1 MRLLA
6 ILLALCT
13 ATLDANGAL
22 SEAIQKRIAAS
33 GADVAVALRT
43 LDGQIELLIQPDVP
57 FHAASTMK
65 VPVMI
70 ELFRQA
76 AEGLIPLDTPMAVR
90 NEFHSIVDG
99 SVYKLSEGDD
109 SDVDVYAKVGETMTP
124 RQLCEAMITVSSNL
138 AANILIE
145 KLGAE
150 NIQRTVHAM
159 GADGMKVLRGV
170 EDDKA
175 FEKGLNNA
183 TTARSLLVMLTKIAQ
198 GEAVSPV
205 ASRAMADMLSRQRFR
220 DGIPAQLPEGTRVAH
235 KTGNITKIHHDA
247 AIVYGPR
254 PFVLVV
260 LVRGIEDQK
269 VSGPLIAAIA
279 RTAYDAIAP

>member
-175 FEKGLNNA
+175 FVKGLNNA

>member
-76 AEGLIPLDTPMAVR
+76 AEGVIPLDTPIAVR

-198 GEAVSPV
+198 GAAVSPI
-205 ASRAMADMLSRQRFR
+205 ASRAMVDMLSRQRFR

>member
-76 AEGLIPLDTPMAVR
+76 AEGVIPLDTPIAVR

-198 GEAVSPV
+198 GEAVSPI

>member
-99 SVYKLSEGDD
+99 GVYKLSEGDD

-183 TTARSLLVMLTKIAQ
+183 TAARSLLVMLTKIAQ

>member
-76 AEGLIPLDTPMAVR
+76 AEGLIPLDTPIAVR

-183 TTARSLLVMLTKIAQ
+183 TAARSLLVMLTKIAQ

>member
-175 FEKGLNNA
+175 FVKGLNNA

-198 GEAVSPV
+198 GAAVSPI
-205 ASRAMADMLSRQRFR
+205 ASRAMVDMLSRQRFR

>member
-33 GADVAVALRT
+33 DADVAVALRT

-76 AEGLIPLDTPMAVR
+76 AEGLIPLDTPIAVR

-198 GEAVSPV
+198 GEAVSPI